1 MSPAAKR
8 RCEHERPKRTAS
20 SATWRGSQRFVLW
33 VGPIWL
39 TIFYW
44 TLSLAYIWPPW
55 REWFNDW
62 MLRYYLFGWNH
73 KRMCCEIQAF
83 GQSSLV
89 MDAFFWFRPS
99 ANGTGSQ
106 QCSSFERNKN
116 TRKREIKERQII
128 LNYRESSSQGKGE
141 KWCTSS

>member
-33 VGPIWL
+33 VGQIWL
-39 TIFYW
+39 TRCYW
-44 TLSLAYIWPPW
+44 MLSLAYIWPPW

-62 MLRYYLFGWNH
+62 MLRYYLFGWNQ

-89 MDAFFWFRPS
+89 MDAFFDS
-99 ANGTGSQ
+99 ALRKWHRQSAMQFFSTQ
-106 QCSSFERNKN
+106 QEHQK
-116 TRKREIKERQII
+116 KGMKERQTI